1 MKPTL
6 FYQNKS
12 PQAFRM
18 SERALL
24 TSWNLM
30 SGLMKLNYG
39 RMKSNLLKSMT
50 LLVVVPRETNTSG
63 NSPTSYVFG
72 SIIALI
78 ILGYLVHSLL
88 KPDNF

>member
-6 FYQNKS
+6 FNRNKS
-12 PQAFRM
+12 SEAFRM

-24 TSWNLM
+24 TSWKLI

-39 RMKSNLLKSMT
+39 RTKSNLLKSMA
-50 LLVVVPRETNTSG
+50 LLVVVPEEINTSG
-63 NSPTSYVFG
+63 NGPISYVIG

-78 ILGYLVHSLL
+78 ILGFLVYSLL